1 MLRHKRR
8 VSVWKVLSFYKWSV
22 AMKLKSMQVKN
33 FKCAEDSTLFDIC
46 PVTCL
51 VGKNEAGKTSL
62 LEALHKL
69 NSDVAEL
76 GEFDVLL
83 EYPRRRRKEYQR
95 RSGTKPDDAL
105 ITRWQLEDK
114 DVKALEEKLGAG
126 AVKSRIVEIR
136 KGYYPGQRWVFVND
150 KTSQKVSMPASVQAK
165 MEKLLPKFLYF
176 SKCNIMD
183 GRIAIDYIIK
193 KQERGKLS
201 GPERVFLAL
210 LDMVGTRPEH
220 LTSIDN
226 SEELIADLEAA
237 SAPITEQISRYWSQ
251 NTTLR
256 VSFLLHSGKPQDPPP
271 FDQGQILETRILNTR
286 HNLTLNFDER
296 STGFAWF
303 FSFLVW
309 FSQVKRTLGDNLFI
323 LLDDPG
329 IGLHAKAQ
337 EDLLRYISHELE
349 PHYQVIYT
357 THSPFMV
364 EANNLQRVRTVEDII
379 STGDDGREKYLGTKV
394 GEKTLSTNADTL
406 IPLRAA
412 LGHEMMRSMVTGHKT
427 LLVES
432 VTEALYLNWFSTRLK
447 EKGRAGLDSSW
458 KIVPCG
464 GGEKIGAFLG
474 LFGANKGNVVVLM
487 DMAGWQ
493 NRLEQL
499 RESKLMQGCGILT
512 IDKYINNEEGS
523 IEDLIGWPTYFA
535 LVNLCY
541 KLPRKKRLSLTAPG
555 ETTSIDDQPKRIVR
569 QVEEF
574 FAAAGSDVGTFD
586 RYKPA
591 EFLVE
596 HARKCLKKLP
606 DLSRALDRFEE
617 LFADINAC
625 QTSPQAPTTPR
636 HMQSHSIVDLESSK
650 KAGQLA
656 ETEKV

>member
-1 MLRHKRR
+1 
-8 VSVWKVLSFYKWSV
+8 
-22 AMKLKSMQVKN
+22 
-33 FKCAEDSTLFDIC
+33 
-46 PVTCL
+46 

-95 RSGTKPDDAL
+95 RTSSKPDDAL
-105 ITRWQLEDK
+105 ITQWELEDK
-114 DVKALEEKLGAG
+114 DVQALEEKLGAG
-126 AVKSRIVEIR
+126 VVKSRIVEIR
-136 KGYYPGQRWVFVND
+136 KGYYPGQRWAFVND
-150 KTSQKVSMPASVQAK
+150 KTSQKDSMPASVQAK

-193 KQERGKLS
+193 KQQRGKLS

-210 LDMVGTRPEH
+210 LDLVGTRPEH
-220 LTSIDN
+220 LNSIEN

-237 SAPITEQISRYWSQ
+237 SAPITEQIARYWSQ

-256 VSFLLHSGKPQDPPP
+256 VSFLLHPGKPQDPPP
-271 FDQGQILETRILNTR
+271 FDEGQILETRILNTR

-309 FSQVKRTLGDNLFI
+309 FSQVKRAYGENLFI

-337 EDLLRYISHELE
+337 EDLLRYISQELE

-364 EANNLQRVRTVEDII
+364 DPNNLQRTRTVEDII

-394 GEKTLSTNADTL
+394 GEKVFSTDADTL

-412 LGHEMMRSMVTGHKT
+412 LGYEMMRSMVAGHKT
-427 LLVES
+427 LLVDS
-432 VTEALYLNWFSTRLK
+432 MIDAFYLNWFSTRLN
-447 EKGRAGLDSSW
+447 EKGRTGLDSSW

-464 GGEKIGAFLG
+464 GGERIGAFLG
-474 LFGANKGNVVVLM
+474 LFGANHSDVVVLM
-487 DMAGWQ
+487 DVAGGKK
-493 NRLEQL
+493 RLEQL
-499 RESKLMQGCGILT
+499 RESELLRGCGILT
-512 IDKYINNEEGS
+512 MDKYIKNGEGS
-523 IEDLIGWPTYFA
+523 IEDLIGRPTYFG

-541 KLPRKKRLSLTAPG
+541 KLPRKKRLSITTPA
-555 ETTSIDDQPKRIVR
+555 ETLSTDEQSTRLVR
-569 QVEEF
+569 QIEEY
-574 FAAAGSDVGTFD
+574 FAAGGQDIGSFY
-586 RYKPA
+586 RNKPA
-591 EFLVE
+591 EFLLE
-596 HARKCLKKLP
+596 HTGKCMRKLP
-606 DLSRALDRFEE
+606 DLSKALDRFEQ
-617 LFADINAC
+617 LFADINTC
-625 QTSPQAPTTPR
+625 QASPRALETPSFKQTR
-636 HMQSHSIVDLESSK
+636 PIVDLEPVK
-650 KAGQLA
+650 KAGQIMK
-656 ETEKV
+656 TEKV

>member
-1 MLRHKRR
+1 MEGD
-8 VSVWKVLSFYKWSV
+8 VFFEWGII
-22 AMKLKSMQVKN
+22 MKLKSMQVKN
-33 FKCAEDSTLFDIC
+33 YKCIEDSTWFDIS

-83 EYPRRRRKEYQR
+83 EYPRRRRKEYQQR
-95 RSGTKPDDAL
+95 AGARPDDAL
-105 ITRWQLEDK
+105 ITRWELEDK
-114 DVKALEEKLGAG
+114 DVKVLTEQLGNG
-126 AVKSRIVEIR
+126 TVKSRIVEIR
-136 KGYYPGQRWVFVND
+136 KGYYPGQRWTFVNE
-150 KTSQKVSMPASVQAK
+150 KTSKEESMSASVQAR

-193 KQERGKLS
+193 KQQRGQLS

-220 LTSIDN
+220 LTSIEN

-256 VSFLLHSGKPQDPPP
+256 VSFLLHPGKPQDPPP

-309 FSQVKRTLGDNLFI
+309 FSQIKRTFGENLFV

-337 EDLLRYISHELE
+337 EDLLRYISQELE

-364 EANNLQRVRTVEDII
+364 DPNNLQRARTVEDIV
-379 STGDDGREKYLGTKV
+379 STGADGSEQYLGSKV
-394 GEKTLSTNADTL
+394 GQKVLSTDDDTL
-406 IPLRAA
+406 IPLRTA
-412 LGHEMMRSMVTGHKT
+412 LGYEMMRSIVAGHKT
-427 LLVES
+427 LLVNS
-432 VTEALYLNWFSTRLK
+432 LTDVLYLKWFSTRLN
-447 EKGRAGLDSSW
+447 EKGRTGLDSSW

-464 GGEKIGAFLG
+464 GVEKIGAFLS
-474 LFGANKGNVVVLM
+474 LFGASQDSIVVLL
-487 DMAGWQ
+487 DGTKGQ
-493 NRLEQL
+493 NKLEQL
-499 RESKLMQGCGILT
+499 RKSELLQDCGIL
-512 IDKYINNEEGS
+512 IMDKYIDMEEAK
-523 IEDLIGWPTYFA
+523 IEDLIGWPAYFG
-535 LVNLCY
+535 LINLCY
-541 KLPRKKRLSLTAPG
+541 KLPRKKRLPLTSSG
-555 ETTSIDDQPKRIVR
+555 QTTGNDRLTERIIR
-569 QVEEF
+569 QAEEYL
-574 FAAAGSDVGTFD
+574 ANTGLNIGSFD
-586 RYKPA
+586 RFKPA

-596 HARKCLKKLP
+596 HTGKCLRKLP
-606 DLSRALDRFEE
+606 DLSGALDRFER
-617 LFADINAC
+617 LFADINTC
-625 QTSPQAPTTPR
+625 RSGQQVFKEPVYTQAHP
-636 HMQSHSIVDLESSK
+636 IVDIKPEK
-650 KAGQLA
+650 KAAQLTEA
-656 ETEKV
+656 EKV

>member
-1 MLRHKRR
+1 MEG
-8 VSVWKVLSFYKWSV
+8 VVFFEWSV
-22 AMKLKSMQVKN
+22 AMKLKSMQIKN
-33 FKCAEDSTLFDIC
+33 FKCVEDSTWFDIC

-95 RSGTKPDDAL
+95 RASTKPDDVL
-105 ITRWQLEDK
+105 ITRWELEDK
-114 DVKALEEKLGAG
+114 DVKTLVDQLDAG
-126 AVKSRIVEIR
+126 AVKSRIVEIL

-150 KTSQKVSMPASVQAK
+150 KTSQKDSMPASVQAK

-193 KQERGKLS
+193 KQERGNLS

-210 LDMVGTRPEH
+210 LDLVGTKPEH
-220 LTSIDN
+220 LTSIEN

-256 VSFLLHSGKPQDPPP
+256 VSFLLHPGKPQDPPP

-309 FSQVKRTLGDNLFI
+309 FSQVKRTFGENLFI

-337 EDLLRYISHELE
+337 EDLLRYISQELE

-364 EANNLQRVRTVEDII
+364 DPYSIERTRTVEDIT
-379 STGDDGREKYLGTKV
+379 STGDDGSEKYLGSKV
-394 GEKTLSTNADTL
+394 GEKVLSTDTDTL

-412 LGHEMMRSMVTGHKT
+412 MGYEMMRSMVAGHKT
-427 LLVES
+427 LLVDS
-432 VTEALYLNWFSTRLK
+432 LTDALYLNWFSTRLN

-474 LFGANKGNVVVLM
+474 LFGANHGEVVTLLDV
-487 DMAGWQ
+487 AGGQ
-493 NRLEQL
+493 KRLEQL
-499 RESKLMQGCGILT
+499 RESELIQGCGILT
-512 IDKYINNEEGS
+512 MDKYINNQEGS
-523 IEDLIGWPTYFA
+523 IEDLIGWPTYFG

-541 KLPRKKRLSLTAPG
+541 KLPRKKRLSLTAPV
-555 ETTSIDDQPKRIVR
+555 EPVSIDGQSKRLVR
-569 QVEEF
+569 RVEEYF
-574 FAAAGSDVGTFD
+574 TATGFDLGSFD

-596 HARKCLKKLP
+596 NTGKCLKKLP
-606 DLSRALDRFEE
+606 DLSRALDRFER
-617 LFADINAC
+617 LFADINTC
-625 QTSPQAPTTPR
+625 QKSPQALKAPGYTQTRP
-636 HMQSHSIVDLESSK
+636 IVDLEPSK

-656 ETEKV
+656 EAEKV

>member
-1 MLRHKRR
+1 
-8 VSVWKVLSFYKWSV
+8 
-22 AMKLKSMQVKN
+22 MKLKSMQVKN
-33 FKCAEDSTLFDIC
+33 FKCVEDSTWFDIC

-95 RSGTKPDDAL
+95 RSGDKPDDAL
-105 ITRWQLEDK
+105 ITRWEIEDK
-114 DVKALEEKLGAG
+114 DVKTLVDQLGAG
-126 AVKSRIVEIR
+126 VVKSRIVEVR

-150 KTSQKVSMPASVQAK
+150 KTSQKDTMPASVQAK
-165 MEKLLPKFLYF
+165 IEKLLPKFLYF
-176 SKCNIMD
+176 SKCNIMG

-193 KQERGKLS
+193 KQQCGQLS

-210 LDMVGTRPEH
+210 LDLVGTRPEH
-220 LTSIDN
+220 LTSIEN

-256 VSFLLHSGKPQDPPP
+256 VSFQLHPGKTQDPPP

-309 FSQVKRTLGDNLFI
+309 FSQVKRIFGENLFI

-337 EDLLRYISHELE
+337 EDLLRYISQELE

-364 EANNLQRVRTVEDII
+364 DPNNLQRTRTVEDII
-379 STGDDGREKYLGTKV
+379 STGDDGREIYLGTKV
-394 GEKTLSTNADTL
+394 GEKGFSTDADTL
-406 IPLRAA
+406 IPLRVA
-412 LGHEMMRSMVTGHKT
+412 LGYEMIRSMVAGHKT
-427 LLVES
+427 LLVGS
-432 VTEALYLNWFSTRLK
+432 MTEALYLNWFSTRLN

-474 LFGANKGNVVVLM
+474 LFRTNQSDVVVLM
-487 DMAGWQ
+487 DVDGGQ
-493 NRLEQL
+493 KGLEQL
-499 RESKLMQGCGILT
+499 RESELLQDCGILT
-512 IDKYINNEEGS
+512 MDKYINNEEGS
-523 IEDLIGWPTYFA
+523 VEDLIGWPTYFG

-541 KLPRKKRLSLTAPG
+541 KLPRKKRLSLTTPG
-555 ETTSIDDQPKRIVR
+555 ETVSTDGRSKRLVR
-569 QVEEF
+569 QVEEY
-574 FAAAGSDVGTFD
+574 FATIGPNIGSFD
-586 RYKPA
+586 RYRPA

-596 HARKCLKKLP
+596 HTGKCLKKLP

-617 LFADINAC
+617 FFVDINTCQKSPQAFNAPVYM
-625 QTSPQAPTTPR
+625 QTSP
-636 HMQSHSIVDLESSK
+636 IVDIEPEK

-656 ETEKV
+656 EADKV

>member
-1 MLRHKRR
+1 
-8 VSVWKVLSFYKWSV
+8 
-22 AMKLKSMQVKN
+22 MKLKSMQVKN
-33 FKCAEDSTLFDIC
+33 FKCVEDSKQFDIC

-69 NSDVAEL
+69 NSDVTEL

-83 EYPRRRRKEYQR
+83 EYPRRRRKEYQH
-95 RSGTKPDDAL
+95 RSGNKPDDAL
-105 ITRWQLEDK
+105 ITTWELEDK
-114 DVKALEEKLGAG
+114 DVDALEEKLGAG
-126 AVKSRIVEIR
+126 TVKSRIVEVR
-136 KGYYPGQRWVFVND
+136 KGYYPGQRWAFVND
-150 KTSQKVSMPASVQAK
+150 KTSKKESMPASVQTK
-165 MEKLLPKFLYF
+165 LEKLLPKFLYF

-183 GRIAIDYIIK
+183 GRIAIDFIIK
-193 KQERGKLS
+193 KKQKGMLS

-210 LDMVGTRPEH
+210 LDLVGTRPEH
-220 LTSIDN
+220 LTSIEN

-256 VSFLLHSGKPQDPPP
+256 VSFLLHPGKPQDPPP
-271 FDQGQILETRILNTR
+271 FDEGQILETRILNTR

-309 FSQVKRTLGDNLFI
+309 FSQVKRTFGENLFI

-337 EDLLRYISHELE
+337 EDLLRYISQELE
-349 PHYQVIYT
+349 PHYQVVYT

-364 EANNLQRVRTVEDII
+364 DANNLKRARTVEDII
-379 STGDDGREKYLGTKV
+379 STGDDGREQYLGTKV
-394 GEKTLSTNADTL
+394 GEKVFSTDPDTL

-412 LGHEMMRSMVTGHKT
+412 LGYEMMRSMVTGHKT

-432 VTEALYLNWFSTRLK
+432 LTEAFYLKWFSARLI
-447 EKGRAGLDSSW
+447 EKGRGGLDSSW

-474 LFGANKGNVVVLM
+474 LFGASHGDVVVLM
-487 DMAGWQ
+487 DVAGGQ
-493 NRLEQL
+493 KRLEQL
-499 RESKLMQGCGILT
+499 SESELMQGCGILT
-512 IDKYINNEEGS
+512 MDEYTHSNEGT
-523 IEDLIGWPTYFA
+523 IEDLIGQSTYFG
-535 LVNLCY
+535 LINLCY
-541 KLPRKKRLSLTAPG
+541 KLPRKKRLSVTAKEG
-555 ETTSIDDQPKRIVR
+555 TVSTGSQTKRIVG
-569 QVEEF
+569 QVEEY
-574 FAAAGSDVGTFD
+574 FASAVPDISLFD

-596 HARKCLKKLP
+596 HTGKCLRKLP
-606 DLSRALDRFEE
+606 DLSSAFDRFER
-617 LFADINAC
+617 LFSDIKTC
-625 QTSPQAPTTPR
+625 RISPSIPKSPDYEQARP
-636 HMQSHSIVDLESSK
+636 IVDIESIK
-650 KAGQLA
+650 KTAQITEA
-656 ETEKV
+656 ERI

>member
-1 MLRHKRR
+1 
-8 VSVWKVLSFYKWSV
+8 
-22 AMKLKSMQVKN
+22 MKLKSMQVKN
-33 FKCAEDSTLFDIC
+33 FKCVEDSTRFDIN

-69 NSDVAEL
+69 NSDVTEL
-76 GEFDVLL
+76 GEFDILL
-83 EYPRRRRKEYQR
+83 EYPRRRRKEYQN
-95 RSGTKPDDAL
+95 RSGTRTDDAL
-105 ITRWQLEDK
+105 ITTWELEDK
-114 DVKALEEKLGAG
+114 DVEALEEKLGAG

-136 KGYYPGQRWVFVND
+136 KGYYPGQRWSFVND
-150 KTSQKVSMPASVQAK
+150 RTSKKDSMPASVQAK

-193 KQERGKLS
+193 KQQRGKLS

-210 LDMVGTRPEH
+210 LDLVGTRPEH
-220 LTSIDN
+220 LTSIEN

-256 VSFLLHSGKPQDPPP
+256 VSFLLHPGKPQDPPP
-271 FDQGQILETRILNTR
+271 FDEGQILETRILNTR

-309 FSQVKRTLGDNLFI
+309 FSQVKKTFGENLFI

-337 EDLLRYISHELE
+337 EDLLRYISQELE

-364 EANNLQRVRTVEDII
+364 DANNLQRSRTVEDII
-379 STGDDGREKYLGTKV
+379 STSDDGREQYLGTKV
-394 GEKTLSTNADTL
+394 GEKVFSTDSDTL

-412 LGHEMMRSMVTGHKT
+412 LGYEMMRSMVSGHKT

-432 VTEALYLNWFSTRLK
+432 MTEAFYLNWFSKRLN
-447 EKGRAGLDSSW
+447 EKDRAGLDSSW

-464 GGEKIGAFLG
+464 GSEKIGAFLG
-474 LFGANKGNVVVLM
+474 LFGAAHEDVVVLM
-487 DMAGWQ
+487 DVNGGQ
-493 NRLEQL
+493 KRLEQL
-499 RESKLMQGCGILT
+499 RESELMQGCGILT
-512 IDKYINNEEGS
+512 LDKYIPGAEGS
-523 IEDLIGWPTYFA
+523 IEDMIGLLTYFA
-535 LVNLCY
+535 LVNLSY
-541 KLPRKKRLSLTAPG
+541 KIPRKKRLPLTPPEEAAG
-555 ETTSIDDQPKRIVR
+555 KDKHLVL
-569 QVEEF
+569 QVEER
-574 FAAAGSDVGTFD
+574 FAAGELNIGSFD
-586 RYKPA
+586 RNKPA

-596 HARKCLKKLP
+596 HTGKCLKKLP
-606 DLSRALDRFEE
+606 DLSKVLDRFEE
-617 LFADINAC
+617 LFTDINTC
-625 QTSPQAPTTPR
+625 RIISQTPMMPDYTQTRP
-636 HMQSHSIVDLESSK
+636 IVGLEPGK

-656 ETEKV
+656 DAEKV

>member
-1 MLRHKRR
+1 
-8 VSVWKVLSFYKWSV
+8 
-22 AMKLKSMQVKN
+22 MKLKSMQVKN
-33 FKCAEDSTLFDIC
+33 FKCVEDSTQFDIC

-95 RSGTKPDDAL
+95 RAGAKPDDAL
-105 ITRWQLEDK
+105 ITRWELEDK
-114 DVKALEEKLGAG
+114 DVKVLSDQLGAG
-126 AVKSRIVEIR
+126 TVKSRTVEIR
-136 KGYYPGQRWVFVND
+136 KGYYTGQRWVFVD
-150 KTSQKVSMPASVQAK
+150 EKTSKKDSMPASVQSK

-183 GRIAIDYIIK
+183 GRIAIDFIIK
-193 KQERGKLS
+193 KQQRGQLS

-210 LDMVGTRPEH
+210 LDLVGTRPEH
-220 LTSIDN
+220 LTSIEN

-237 SAPITEQISRYWSQ
+237 STPITEQISRYWSQ

-256 VSFLLHSGKPQDPPP
+256 VSFLLHPGKQQDPPP
-271 FDQGQILETRILNTR
+271 FDEGQILETRILNTK

-309 FSQVKRTLGDNLFI
+309 FSQVKRTFGENLFI

-349 PHYQVIYT
+349 PNYQVIYT

-364 EANNLQRVRTVEDII
+364 DPNNLQRARTVEDITA
-379 STGDDGREKYLGTKV
+379 TGNDGREQYLGTKV
-394 GEKTLSTNADTL
+394 GEKVLSTDADTL
-406 IPLRAA
+406 IPLRTA
-412 LGHEMMRSMVTGHKT
+412 LGYEMMRSMVSGHKT
-427 LLVES
+427 LLVDSLEDMI
-432 VTEALYLNWFSTRLK
+432 YLNWFSTRLN

-474 LFGANKGNVVVLM
+474 LFGANKSDVVVLI
-487 DMAGWQ
+487 DLQGGQ
-493 NRLEQL
+493 KRREQL
-499 RESKLMQGCGILT
+499 RESDLMQGCGFLT
-512 IDKYINNEEGS
+512 MDQYTNNKDGS
-523 IEDLIGWPTYFA
+523 IEDLIGLPNYFT

-541 KLPRKKRLSLTAPG
+541 KLPRKKRLPLTASG
-555 ETTSIDDQPKRIVR
+555 ETISTEEYPISTVR
-569 QVEEF
+569 QVEEY
-574 FAAAGSDVGTFD
+574 FAATGLDIQPFD
-586 RYKPA
+586 RYRPA
-591 EFLVE
+591 EFLIE
-596 HARKCLKKLP
+596 NTGKCMKKLP
-606 DLSRALDRFEE
+606 EMTKALDRFER
-617 LFADINAC
+617 LFTDINTC
-625 QTSPQAPTTPR
+625 RKSPQGFEKSGYSAPQPIIDIK
-636 HMQSHSIVDLESSK
+636 QGGK
-650 KAGQLA
+650 KSGQLA
-656 ETEKV
+656 EAEKV

>member
-1 MLRHKRR
+1 MEGA
-8 VSVWKVLSFYKWSV
+8 VFFEWSV

-33 FKCAEDSTLFDIC
+33 FKCAEDSTWFDIC

-95 RSGTKPDDAL
+95 RSSDKPDDVL
-105 ITRWQLEDK
+105 ITRWELEDK
-114 DVKALEEKLGAG
+114 DVKTLADQLGAG
-126 AVKSRIVEIR
+126 VVKSRIVEVR

-150 KTSQKVSMPASVQAK
+150 KTSQKDTMPASVQAK

-183 GRIAIDYIIK
+183 GRIAIEYIIK
-193 KQERGKLS
+193 KQQRGQLS

-210 LDMVGTRPEH
+210 LELVGTRPEH
-220 LTSIDN
+220 LTSIEN

-256 VSFLLHSGKPQDPPP
+256 VSFLLHPGKPQDPPP

-296 STGFAWF
+296 STGFTWF

-309 FSQVKRTLGDNLFI
+309 FSQVKRTFGENLFI

-337 EDLLRYISHELE
+337 EDLLRYISQELE

-364 EANNLQRVRTVEDII
+364 DPNNLQRARTVEDII
-379 STGDDGREKYLGTKV
+379 STGDDGREIYLGTKV
-394 GEKTLSTNADTL
+394 SEKGFSTDADTL

-412 LGHEMMRSMVTGHKT
+412 LGYEMMRSMVKGHKT

-432 VTEALYLNWFSTRLK
+432 ITEALYLNWFSTRLN

-474 LFGANKGNVVVLM
+474 LFGANQSDIVVLM
-487 DMAGWQ
+487 DVGGGQ
-493 NRLEQL
+493 KELEQL
-499 RESKLMQGCGILT
+499 RKSELLRGCGILT
-512 IDKYINNEEGS
+512 IDKYINNEEGG
-523 IEDLIGWPTYFA
+523 IEDLIGWPTYFG

-541 KLPRKKRLSLTAPG
+541 KLPRKMRLSLIAPG
-555 ETTSIDDQPKRIVR
+555 EIVSINGQSKCLVR
-569 QVEEF
+569 QVEEYF
-574 FAAAGSDVGTFD
+574 EAAGPEIGSFD
-586 RYKPA
+586 AYRPA

-596 HARKCLKKLP
+596 HSGKCLKKLP
-606 DLSRALDRFEE
+606 DLSGALDRFEV
-617 LFADINAC
+617 LFADINTC
-625 QTSPQAPTTPR
+625 QKSPQALKTPSYTSVR
-636 HMQSHSIVDLESSK
+636 PIVDIESGK
-650 KAGQLA
+650 KAAQLA
-656 ETEKV
+656 EVEKT

>member
-1 MLRHKRR
+1 MEG
-8 VSVWKVLSFYKWSV
+8 VVFFEWSV

-33 FKCAEDSTLFDIC
+33 FKCVEDSTRFDIC

-83 EYPRRRRKEYQR
+83 EYPRRRRKEYER
-95 RSGTKPDDAL
+95 RASTKPDDAL
-105 ITRWQLEDK
+105 ITQWELEDK
-114 DVKALEEKLGAG
+114 DVKVLVDQLGAG
-126 AVKSRIVEIR
+126 AVKSGIVEVR

-150 KTSQKVSMPASVQAK
+150 KSSKKDSMPASVQAK

-193 KQERGKLS
+193 KQDRGKLS

-210 LDMVGTRPEH
+210 LDLVGSRPEH

-256 VSFLLHSGKPQDPPP
+256 VSFLLHPGKPQDPPP

-309 FSQVKRTLGDNLFI
+309 FSQVKKTFGDNLFV

-337 EDLLRYISHELE
+337 EDLLRYISQELE

-364 EANNLQRVRTVEDII
+364 DANNLQRTRTVEDII
-379 STGDDGREKYLGTKV
+379 STGDDGREKYLGSKV
-394 GEKTLSTNADTL
+394 GEKVFSTDADTL

-412 LGHEMMRSMVTGHKT
+412 LGYEMMRSMVAGHKT

-432 VTEALYLNWFSTRLK
+432 MTEAFYLNWFSTRLN
-447 EKGRAGLDSSW
+447 EKRRAGLDSSW

-487 DMAGWQ
+487 DVDGGQ
-493 NRLEQL
+493 KRLEQL
-499 RESKLMQGCGILT
+499 RESELLRGCGILT
-512 IDKYINNEEGS
+512 MDKYINNGEGS
-523 IEDLIGWPTYFA
+523 IEDLIGWPTYFG

-541 KLPRKKRLSLTAPG
+541 KLPRKKRLPLTAPG
-555 ETTSIDDQPKRIVR
+555 EIVSVDEQPKRLIR
-569 QVEEF
+569 QAEEY
-574 FAAAGSDVGTFD
+574 FAAAGTDAGSFD
-586 RYKPA
+586 RYRPA

-596 HARKCLKKLP
+596 HTGKCLKKLP
-606 DLSRALDRFEE
+606 DLSRAIDRFEG
-617 LFADINAC
+617 LFADINTC
-625 QTSPQAPTTPR
+625 QASPQAPKFPGYVQTR
-636 HMQSHSIVDLESSK
+636 SIVDLESK
-650 KAGQLA
+650 TKAGQLA
-656 ETEKV
+656 EAEKV